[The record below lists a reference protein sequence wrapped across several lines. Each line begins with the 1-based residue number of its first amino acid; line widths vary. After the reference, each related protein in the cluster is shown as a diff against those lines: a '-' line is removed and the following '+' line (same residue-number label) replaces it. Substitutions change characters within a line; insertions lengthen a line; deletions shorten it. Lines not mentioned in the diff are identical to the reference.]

1 MKILGMILSALGA
14 FGLVFSTTIL
24 SAGDNYTEAG
34 FIWPIWMCLWVGM
47 TIVGIII
54 KSRPRKEAFS
64 TIS

>member
-14 FGLVFSTTIL
+14 FGFVFYTIIL
-24 SAGDNYTEAG
+24 STGDNYTEAD

-54 KSRPRKEAFS
+54 MSRPRKKPFPYN
-64 TIS
+64 